1 MIAARE
7 RILIHLDAWI
17 LPETADQRQALADAA
32 GALAQAG
39 RITTLGET
47 VTRTVRRG
55 GGPVRVEPDGRP
67 SVFPLLPPDEAA
79 WVAETGADVIVPVP
93 DPGTDVLGVLVVG
106 RRVGPGAPAAARRA
120 GRGAGVGYGDGDA
133 SSRGP
138 DLRRRILAGPP
149 VPGRRVPGW
158 RHAGGPAA
166 GWAIAP
172 AEAVSLA
179 ARLAGALEALHLCV
193 AARPGR
199 GGVDPDGPPVAA
211 AGDRARLRRSAGR
224 GLRER
229 LAKLF
234 SSGLSGSLLPY
245 VIR

>member
-1 MIAARE
+1 MYSEFWWWAAGLALAR
-7 RILIHLDAWI
+7 LQLLDA
-17 LPETADQRQALADAA
+17 PGA
-32 GALAQAG
+32 GPGWAMA
-39 RITTLGET
+39 T
-47 VTRTVRRG
+47 VTHPAVAQIYG
-55 GGPVRVEPDGRP
+55 VESWRGRP
-67 SVFPLLPPDEAA
+67 F
-79 WVAETGADVIVPVP
+79 
-93 DPGTDVLGVLVVG
+93 LVVEF
-106 RRVGPGAPAAARRA
+106 
-120 GRGAGVGYGDGDA
+120 
-133 SSRGP
+133 
-138 DLRRRILAGPP
+138 LAG
-149 VPGRRVPGW
+149 GTLEDRLRD
-158 RHAGGPAA
+158 GP
-166 GWAIAP
+166 IAP

-211 AGDRARLRRSAGR
+211 AGGPRPPSPQPGR